1 MNNLHFAE
9 PQWFHLFWGVVS
21 LLLVMIWLERRL
33 GRDLSTFMHP
43 VLQSRLVKNSPPAK
57 RYLRIILL
65 SLSGCFLIQSLM
77 RPQWGFKFVATPRVG
92 AEIMVCLIRS
102 GSSSNVGIGVRV
114 RCVPGTNRVAP
125 FICVNSTIK

>member
-21 LLLVMIWLERRL
+21 LLFVMIWLERRL

-43 VLQSRLVKNSPPAK
+43 VLQSRLVKNSPPVK

-65 SLSGCFLIQSLM
+65 SLCGCFLILSLM
-77 RPQWGFKFVATPRVG
+77 RPQWGFQFVATPRVG
-92 AEIMVCLIRS
+92 AEIMVLSLIH
-102 GSSSNVGIGVRV
+102 I
-114 RCVPGTNRVAP
+114 
-125 FICVNSTIK
+125 